1 MLEWGRLTRLGQCGK
16 KRQYNAIAYYTKE
29 MRAVTASNPTRPIQ
43 SLDRGLALLE
53 TVANARQPV
62 SLAELTGV
70 LGIDRSSVF
79 RLANT
84 LKLRGFLAQSPDTK
98 SYMLGSAVWRLADL
112 FPWGQVLKQLAREQ
126 VTSLVS
132 QTGESA
138 HVVIRVGRQAV
149 FVDCELTTQPVGVP
163 TCTGACESLH
173 VTSVGK
179 ALIVDFDRKRL
190 VELLGDGPLP
200 TPTNRAIGSI
210 DALARECQ
218 RTRER
223 GYAIDDRENHE
234 DVRCFA
240 APVRD
245 SSGEVVAAIG
255 ISGPAERLPKSRWQS
270 VARAIKHAAEEVGEK
285 LGAQPV
291 IALPE

>member
-1 MLEWGRLTRLGQCGK
+1 MTSR
-16 KRQYNAIAYYTKE
+16 
-29 MRAVTASNPTRPIQ
+29 NPTRPIQ

-53 TVANARQPV
+53 TVAAARQPV
-62 SLAELTGV
+62 SLGELTGV

-84 LKLRGFLAQSPDTK
+84 LKLRGFLAQAPSSKD
-98 SYMLGSAVWRLADL
+98 YMLGSAVWRLADL

-149 FVDCELTTQPVGVP
+149 FVDCELTAQPVGVS
-163 TCTGACESLH
+163 TCAGACESLH
-173 VTSVGK
+173 ATSVGK
-179 ALIVDFDRKRL
+179 ALIVDYDRRRL

-200 TPTNRAIGSI
+200 TPTKRAIGSI

-245 SSGEVVAAIG
+245 SSGEAVAAIG
-255 ISGPAERLPKSRWQS
+255 ISGPADRLPKSRWKDIGQTL
-270 VARAIKHAAEEVGEK
+270 KCAAKGVEEK
-285 LGAQPV
+285 LGYATPAEETV
-291 IALPE
+291 TTTTTATRKNTP